1 MKQGDRS
8 DIIMSYGRRENMD
21 WMTGIQRA
29 IDYVE
34 AHLDETADYGAV
46 AREAASSPFHFQR
59 MFVMVCGYTLGDY
72 IRMRRLSVAA
82 DELYRT
88 DDMIIDIA
96 LRSGY
101 DTPESF
107 SRAFTRFH
115 GISTSEARH
124 GGNVKSFP
132 GFP

>member
-59 MFVMVCGYTLGDY
+59 MFAMVCGYTFGDY

-88 DDMIIDIA
+88 DDRDHRHCA
-96 LRSGY
+96 
-101 DTPESF
+101 
-107 SRAFTRFH
+107 
-115 GISTSEARH
+115 SERI
-124 GGNVKSFP
+124 
-132 GFP
+132 

>member
-1 MKQGDRS
+1 
-8 DIIMSYGRRENMD
+8 MD

-34 AHLDETADYGAV
+34 SHLDETADYGAV

-59 MFVMVCGYTLGDY
+59 MFAMVCGYTLGDY

-88 DDMIIDIA
+88 DDRIIDIF
-96 LRSGY
+96 
-101 DTPESF
+101 P
-107 SRAFTRFH
+107 AFRKAY
-115 GISTSEARH
+115 I
-124 GGNVKSFP
+124 GGRKHYGLQN
-132 GFP
+132 

>member
-1 MKQGDRS
+1 
-8 DIIMSYGRRENMD
+8 MD

-34 AHLDETADYGAV
+34 SHLDETVDYGAV

-59 MFVMVCGYTLGDY
+59 MFAMVCGYTLGDY

-88 DDMIIDIA
+88 DAMDIDSDIRVMEA
-96 LRSGY
+96 MLRR
-101 DTPESF
+101 DTASVADDFGLNGSSAVQQRDE
-107 SRAFTRFH
+107 
-115 GISTSEARH
+115 
-124 GGNVKSFP
+124 
-132 GFP
+132 